1 MLLLSNGFG
10 TNPFSDPKSD
20 FRRCSLC
27 WLWLDRWKRNKT
39 SEQIR
44 NAMEEVLLP
53 LALNEVSYPIDSV
66 FQMDDFS
73 LALARNSESRFG
85 KVLLARDKS
94 DLEKSMN

>member
-1 MLLLSNGFG
+1 M
-10 TNPFSDPKSD
+10 
-20 FRRCSLC
+20 
-27 WLWLDRWKRNKT
+27 DRWKRNKT

-44 NAMEEVLLP
+44 NAMEEVLVP

-73 LALARNSESRFG
+73 LHLQETPSQRFG

-94 DLEKSMN
+94 DLENL